1 MPNQVDQE
9 ILTEARELIETI
21 GRDLLR
27 YEEAMLA
34 GGKINPDILNNVFRA
49 THNLR
54 GLTGLFG
61 RRKVSSLAHAM
72 ENLFDRMRNEKVL
85 RDPQVLDVLFEAL
98 GRLEAM
104 LSSGKEENINIDQ
117 ILAKLKKSSKGKV
130 SKAGDKK
137 KREKEN
143 AKILKSA
150 AIPKN
155 ILDIL
160 TEYEEF
166 RLIKNIQEKSH
177 LVIISAAFDLLK
189 FEEGLPELLRWLK
202 QFGEIITTWPA
213 GDDIG
218 DDKIH
223 FEILLGTDKN
233 LDKLSKLIK
242 ERGATLKKL
251 KCKKSGKGH

>member
-1 MPNQVDQE
+1 MPKQADQKF
-9 ILTEARELIETI
+9 LTEAKDLIETI

-34 GGKINPDILNNVFRA
+34 GGKINPDILNSVFRA

-54 GLTGLFG
+54 GLTGPLG
-61 RRKVSSLAHAM
+61 RRKMSSLAQAM
-72 ENLFDRMRNEKVL
+72 ENLLDRMRNEKVL
-85 RDPQVLDVLFEAL
+85 RDPQALNTLFEAL
-98 GRLEAM
+98 GRLFAM
-104 LSSGKEENINIDQ
+104 LPSDKEEDIIIDQ
-117 ILAKLKKSSKGKV
+117 ILAKLKKFSKGKV

-143 AKILKSA
+143 AKILKRA
-150 AIPKN
+150 AIPKD

-166 RLIKNIQEKSH
+166 RLIKNIQDKSH
-177 LVIISAAFDLLK
+177 LVIISVAFDLLK

-242 ERGATLKKL
+242 ERGATLNKL
-251 KCKKSGKGH
+251 KCKKSGKGR